1 MKALLVL
8 GLVGAG
14 VGAKY
19 YFCGSCCS
27 SRPESDVAPTGGYV
41 EARTA
46 SVFAGA
52 CHYNSELVT
61 VGREALLAWHFDSGR
76 VAGTSLAGVEIAAA
90 LASSEN
96 LAQGAS
102 RKSVLYVDS
111 DASEAQREAAVEFVR
126 ASCAASLGEV
136 VGVESVPVNVAID
149 GERYSV
155 EVEGFA
161 RLDGAAMAD
170 RECCKMPLNV
180 WYEPLA
186 SIDGKLV
193 GNSERFEW
201 REKRLA
207 ASFENT
213 GQNDAFLGRFGEPR
227 SCCAGKAPSRANAI
241 TN

>member
-1 MKALLVL
+1 
-8 GLVGAG
+8 
-14 VGAKY
+14 
-19 YFCGSCCS
+19 
-27 SRPESDVAPTGGYV
+27 
-41 EARTA
+41 
-46 SVFAGA
+46 
-52 CHYNSELVT
+52 
-61 VGREALLAWHFDSGR
+61 
-76 VAGTSLAGVEIAAA
+76 
-90 LASSEN
+90 
-96 LAQGAS
+96 
-102 RKSVLYVDS
+102 
-111 DASEAQREAAVEFVR
+111 
-126 ASCAASLGEV
+126 
-136 VGVESVPVNVAID
+136 
-149 GERYSV
+149 
-155 EVEGFA
+155 
-161 RLDGAAMAD
+161 MAD